1 MIRLIFWAVLLY
13 FGWRIYHVVR
23 DALQETS
30 SPKVEGDETNQ
41 RKFNIDENDIED
53 ADFKDLKE

>member
-13 FGWRIYHVVR
+13 FGWRIYHAVKNT
-23 DALQETS
+23 LQENS
-30 SPKVEGDETNQ
+30 SPKVEGEPTK
-41 RKFNIDENDIED
+41 RKFNIDEKDIED